1 MLIFESKIQH
11 SPMERFYSHCMVDSA
26 IELVMLQL
34 LGIISKTS
42 KNEAA
47 SFNWKIRLIKM
58 IKD

>member
-1 MLIFESKIQH
+1 
-11 SPMERFYSHCMVDSA
+11 MEGFYSQCMVDSA
-26 IELVMLQL
+26 VKLAVLQL

-47 SFNWKIRLIKM
+47 SFNWKIRLIKI